1 MADPSLVQFGCGRCA
16 PERWTNFDSSAT
28 VRLQRL
34 PLLGRFLQP
43 TGVRF
48 PDNIRLG
55 DIVAGLPVAPES
67 CRAVY
72 CSHVLEHLTYPEVE
86 TALRNVH
93 RYLRSGGVFRL
104 VVPDLAVQIA
114 QYMADPPDIRAERF
128 VSGLLMEGFRRRP
141 GVRGAVQ
148 TMWSNEGHR
157 SQWDFEGMRHA
168 LVKAGFREVRRAQ
181 FGDAADSAFA
191 DVESPDRWNGA
202 LGIEAIR

>member
-1 MADPSLVQFGCGRCA
+1 MADPSLVQFGCGLCA

-55 DIVAGLPVAPES
+55 DIVAGLPVVPDS

-86 TALRNVH
+86 TALR
-93 RYLRSGGVFRL
+93 
-104 VVPDLAVQIA
+104 
-114 QYMADPPDIRAERF
+114 
-128 VSGLLMEGFRRRP
+128 
-141 GVRGAVQ
+141 
-148 TMWSNEGHR
+148 
-157 SQWDFEGMRHA
+157 
-168 LVKAGFREVRRAQ
+168 
-181 FGDAADSAFA
+181 
-191 DVESPDRWNGA
+191 
-202 LGIEAIR
+202 